1 MTLRNASNEGAS
13 WRRRSSGCWA
23 ILIALGMHGSLHA
36 QTQPPAPPASAPK
49 ASADGTIETQPFS
62 LPFTY
67 FASPEARAEWIRQT
81 NSPPMTMSGDI
92 AAMRRATDVASE
104 RLRKEAKA
112 RYRYTSAK
120 SVMGGVKVE
129 EFVPV
134 EGVSPE
140 NRDRVLINLHGGG
153 FMVGGGGVLGAAES
167 IPIASVAR
175 IKVVAVDYRQ
185 GPEHPFPAASEDVAA
200 VYRELLKRY
209 KPQNIG
215 IYGCSAGGMLSG
227 QSIPWFLQEKLP
239 LPGAIGIFCAST
251 HSFAEGDSAQLW
263 PALISGQAAARNN
276 GQPSFGP
283 SVYFSTA
290 KVTDPR
296 AIPAAD
302 KAVLRAFPP
311 TLFVAG
317 TRAMEMSAAAQ
328 SHLEL
333 RELGVT
339 SELLLFDG
347 MSHGFVVDA
356 SLPEARRAYTLI
368 ARFFRENLGKT
379 RSGEGRK

>member
-1 MTLRNASNEGAS
+1 MTLHDCLDGSRL
-13 WRRRSSGCWA
+13 RRRFSGLCA
-23 ILIALGMHGSLHA
+23 ALIALGMHNALHA
-36 QTQPPAPPASAPK
+36 QTQPPAEAAAAPR
-49 ASADGTIETQPFS
+49 ASADGTVETRPFS
-62 LPFTY
+62 LPFTH

-81 NSPPMTMSGDI
+81 NSPPMTLGPDI

-104 RLRKEAKA
+104 RVFNEAKA

-129 EFVPV
+129 EFLPA
-134 EGVSPE
+134 EGVAPE

-185 GPEHPFPAASEDVAA
+185 GPEHPFPAASEDVAS

-239 LPGAIGIFCAST
+239 LPGAIGIFCSST

-263 PALISGQAAARNN
+263 PSLVTGKSSGQGN
-276 GQPSFGP
+276 GAPSFGP
-283 SVYFSTA
+283 FVYFSTA

-302 KAVLRAFPP
+302 SNVLRAFPP

-347 MSHGFVVDA
+347 MSHGFVVDS
-356 SLPEARRAYTLI
+356 SLPEARRAYPLI
-368 ARFFRENLGKT
+368 ARFFAENLGKV
-379 RSGEGRK
+379 RSGENRK